1 MLTGLFWMT
10 AIFGVGVT
18 VVDLLGL
25 IGGGSEDAG
34 AGADDSGGDDPGG
47 GAHDGG
53 GGAPV
58 LSFLRWLRT
67 LVYFCLGFG
76 PFGLAAG
83 AFGSGPVG
91 SLVWSLAGGV
101 SMSVLARLF
110 FRFQRTRLDSSL
122 HDEELLM
129 EPGTVIV
136 PIAAGSM
143 GKVRVLFGQSVTE
156 RYARAEDGSEEFA
169 SGDRVVISRI
179 NGTMRLRTQGGTM
192 IEGFIGGGAAAVVAF
207 VLAIGLLRSVIRVC
221 PPDQVLVVTGA
232 KTNIRGKSYGFR
244 LQRGGWTFVVPFF
257 QSVQGLGLSTI
268 PIDVRVEGVNS
279 ANGITVGADATACVC
294 VDHEDDAL
302 LYSAVERLMGKS
314 RAEIQEQIQQT
325 MVGNFRG
332 ALNKTT
338 PLQAIG
344 MVESVEERD
353 RAGEGGSL
361 TRNDVDP
368 DDDVEGERAQFRAE
382 LLRDSNQ
389 DLSTFGMRVVSVS
402 LQKIW
407 DTSNYIAN
415 LANKTLS
422 RKRQEVEIEE
432 ARLKAQAERSESDAN
447 RREAVAENSADE
459 QIIAA
464 QQELEVLR
472 RTCVAEV
479 EQNRL
484 EADSAI
490 ARADSE
496 GERAVQEIAVE
507 LRKLKNVSDVTLEAD
522 TRRQAAEI
530 LADGENQ
537 AVQIVESTPQ

>member
-1 MLTGLFWMT
+1 M
-10 AIFGVGVT
+10 
-18 VVDLLGL
+18 
-25 IGGGSEDAG
+25 
-34 AGADDSGGDDPGG
+34 
-47 GAHDGG
+47 
-53 GGAPV
+53 
-58 LSFLRWLRT
+58 
-67 LVYFCLGFG
+67 
-76 PFGLAAG
+76 
-83 AFGSGPVG
+83 
-91 SLVWSLAGGV
+91 
-101 SMSVLARLF
+101 
-110 FRFQRTRLDSSL
+110 
-122 HDEELLM
+122 EEY
-129 EPGTVIV
+129 I
-136 PIAAGSM
+136 
-143 GKVRVLFGQSVTE
+143 
-156 RYARAEDGSEEFA
+156 A
-169 SGDRVVISRI
+169 SG
-179 NGTMRLRTQGGTM
+179 
-192 IEGFIGGGAAAVVAF
+192 IGAVAAFVFVVAM
-207 VLAIGLLRSVIRVC
+207 LRSVIRVC

-232 KTNIRGKSYGFR
+232 KTRVRGKSYGFR

-257 QSVQGLGLSTI
+257 QSVRGLGLSTI
-268 PIDVRVEGVNS
+268 PIDVRVEGVNA

-294 VDHEDDAL
+294 VDHEDDGL

-344 MVESVEERD
+344 MVESVDESD
-353 RAGEGGSL
+353 RAGERGSL
-361 TRNDVDP
+361 VRSDAQP
-368 DDDVEGERAQFRAE
+368 DDDDMEGERAQFRAE

-432 ARLKAQAERSESDAN
+432 ARLKAQAERAESDAN
-447 RREAVAENSADE
+447 RRAAVAENTADE

-472 RTCVAEV
+472 RTCAAAV
-479 EQNRL
+479 ERIRL
-484 EADSAI
+484 ETDSAI

-522 TRRQAAEI
+522 AKRRAAEI
-530 LADGENQ
+530 LADGQNQ
-537 AVQIVESTPQ
+537 AVQIVESTHNDLLDQKAKLVAGVGEAGKIALFVQQQLPTLFAAYERYARELKVDNVVVMDDERGMNGLLNRGPEAFVDFLHRFEEGFGISVKDLLGQRAAAGAEEAQS